1 MQIQDDDLKNGV
13 ILEEIR
19 DQNKA
24 IIEGLKGFSGVPA
37 KVDKIAE
44 DVEEIKTDIK
54 AIKPV
59 IKVHSHELKDH
70 EKRITSLE
78 AVQV

>member
-24 IIEGLKGFSGVPA
+24 IIEGLTGLSGLPS
-37 KVDKIAE
+37 KVDKMAG
-44 DVEEIKTDIK
+44 DVEEIKTNIK
-54 AIKPV
+54 AIRMVVKN
-59 IKVHSHELKDH
+59 HEG
-70 EKRITSLE
+70 RITELE
-78 AVQV
+78 AV

>member
-24 IIEGLKGFSGVPA
+24 ILEGLKGFSGVPA
-37 KVDKIAE
+37 KVDKLSN
-44 DVEEIKTDIK
+44 DMEIVKSDLS
-54 AIKPV
+54 AIKSV
-59 IKVHSHELKDH
+59 MKDH
-70 EKRITSLE
+70 SQQLDDHEDRITVLE
-78 AVQV
+78 AA

>member
-37 KVDKIAE
+37 KVDKLS
-44 DVEEIKTDIK
+44 DDMEIVKSDLKVIK
-54 AIKPV
+54 AV
-59 IKVHSHELKDH
+59 VKDH
-70 EKRITSLE
+70 SNQLDDHEHRIAILE
-78 AVQV
+78 AT